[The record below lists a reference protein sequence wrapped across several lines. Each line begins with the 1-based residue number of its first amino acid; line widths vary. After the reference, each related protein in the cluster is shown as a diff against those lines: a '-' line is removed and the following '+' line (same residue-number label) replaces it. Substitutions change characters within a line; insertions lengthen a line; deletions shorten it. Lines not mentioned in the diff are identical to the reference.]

1 MASLGLQITLY
12 VVHLTRFDTPIATLS
27 CRYETELQWLSGFR
41 IWLHDSLSFSRHGP
55 SFVQMYTE
63 GLISPQ
69 FTFALSQSGGYIVLG
84 ATEMSSSFA
93 DHERLHLNET
103 QTCTSVNSHTHCAA
117 TSTQLACR
125 HNAHSQ
131 RYAKRQPS
139 LETPTNPRF
148 DKRHTRTPAATPT
161 DWTAVPMP
169 AYSVGPPIA

>member
-1 MASLGLQITLY
+1 MIKLFSPGPFQLHFHNSVVSLHQSLSSFNRSKDAVPDEMRELDKPYAMASLGLQITLY

-27 CRYETELQWLSGFR
+27 CRYETELQWLLGFR
-41 IWLHDSLSFSRHGP
+41 IWLHDSSSFSRHGP

-103 QTCTSVNSHTHCAA
+103 
-117 TSTQLACR
+117 
-125 HNAHSQ
+125 
-131 RYAKRQPS
+131 
-139 LETPTNPRF
+139 
-148 DKRHTRTPAATPT
+148 
-161 DWTAVPMP
+161 
-169 AYSVGPPIA
+169 